1 VRERKREIYIVQE
14 RKKEIVREKMI
25 DIERERKKE
34 IVR

>member
-1 VRERKREIYIVQE
+1 MRERKREIYIVQE